1 MIIIKHYDYGS
12 VSGIGNSWDDNDDS
26 VSGIENDDSVSCT
39 DNDDSVSGIGNSGDD
54 NDANFLAFTFTLTTF
69 R

>member
-1 MIIIKHYDYGS
+1 MIIIKNYDYGS
-12 VSGIGNSWDDNDDS
+12 VSGID
-26 VSGIENDDSVSCT
+26 NDDSVSCT

-54 NDANFLAFTFTLTTF
+54 NDAHFLAFIFTLTTF